1 MFKIGVL
8 FSFLKISL
16 LQLINNDEQ
25 LIEIKI
31 KLDKST
37 NGWLVCMYFIK
48 PFFVLKESNL
58 EEFEVSK
65 S

>member
-25 LIEIKI
+25 LVEKKI

-48 PFFVLKESNL
+48 TFKKKSDL
-58 EEFEVSK
+58 EEFEVS
-65 S
+65 